1 MTTVLVILLELSYFM
16 GNDSIDEVANWSLKR
31 LVELMD
37 SDDISVDDYNS
48 FVQEYGDFVD
58 IALGEGSGA
67 SFVGV
72 RCDGQ

>member
-1 MTTVLVILLELSYFM
+1 
-16 GNDSIDEVANWSLKR
+16 
-31 LVELMD
+31 MD

-58 IALGEGSGA
+58 IALGEGSGT

>member
-1 MTTVLVILLELSYFM
+1 M

-48 FVQEYGDFVD
+48 FVQEYGDFID
-58 IALGEGSGA
+58 IALVDQFGERHSI
-67 SFVGV
+67 SSRRESS
-72 RCDGQ
+72 RCQCMLPG